1 MKNNILIIGFLFF
14 VCASCAT
21 SKNSN
26 GVIVKGN
33 VNYNFSLADLSV
45 KYIETGDNSILKD
58 ITNTE
63 GLKLLYNHANWS
75 GNNDEKLS
83 PGDFAKTIIDR
94 DHKQINISQIRSNLQ
109 YAKDSIAAT
118 DYPRKICLQYLPEGF
133 MFQSNLC
140 FTVGYDLGIVYQH
153 DASVNLAHKHYLENR
168 SELKY
173 YSIHELHH
181 AGFVMLKKDYM
192 PSLKINT
199 FGEMA
204 ELIAYCTHLEG
215 MAVYAA
221 YEERLKNNALGNDQD
236 YVALQDTV
244 LMKKYTAR
252 YFEIYNHFRNNANAV
267 LTEKDWAMLTE
278 LSSGERLWYRVGA
291 QMAAVIDKKSG
302 RGKLTAL
309 IAEPSENF
317 ISNYL
322 LLGTK

>member
-21 SKNSN
+21 NKNSDE
-26 GVIVKGN
+26 VIVKGH
-33 VNYNFSLADLSV
+33 VSYDFALANLSA
-45 KYIETGDNSILKD
+45 KYIETSDSVLLSHIAG
-58 ITNTE
+58 TE
-63 GLKLLYNHANWS
+63 GMKLIYNHANWS
-75 GNNDEKLS
+75 GNNPANIS
-83 PGDFAKTIIDR
+83 IYDFAKKVIDR
-94 DHKQINISQIRSNLQ
+94 DKKRISMQAILRNLK
-109 YAKDSIAAT
+109 YARDSIAAM
-118 DYPRKICLQYLPEGF
+118 DYPQKVCLQYLPEGF
-133 MFQSNLC
+133 SFHSRLC
-140 FTVGYDLGIVYQH
+140 FTVGYDLGIVYQNN
-153 DASVNLAHKHYLENR
+153 ASINVSHKHYLETKT
-168 SELKY
+168 ELKY

-181 AGFVMLKKDYM
+181 AGFVTLKKNYM
-192 PSLKINT
+192 PSLKIYT
-199 FGEMA
+199 CREMA
-204 ELIAYCTHLEG
+204 ELIAYFTHLEG

-221 YEERLKNNALGNDQD
+221 YDERLENNALGNDQD

-244 LMKKYTAR
+244 VMKKYTAR

-302 RGKLTAL
+302 RDKLTAL

-322 LLGTK
+322 LHGTK